1 MKRRIVILLLCG
13 VMLFSL
19 AGCSGNQPQDR
30 AGVKKQK
37 VKVVLDWV
45 PNTNH
50 TGLYVARDK
59 GYYAEQGLDVEI
71 VQPSQGSTAQLI
83 AAGKGDFGISYQE
96 EVTTARSQ
104 GIPLVALAAV
114 IQHNSSGFASPVDR
128 NIKTP
133 KDFPGKTYG
142 GWGSP
147 METAV
152 LKALMNKYHGDFS
165 KINIINTGDADFFTS
180 IQKDVDFA
188 WIFQGWTGIEA
199 ELKGIK
205 LNYIDLSKE
214 DEVFDYY
221 TPVVITSE
229 KNISSNPELVKK
241 FMAATSRGYQ
251 YAIAHP
257 EEAANLFI
265 KDVPGSNT
273 KLIKASMKYL
283 APRYQDDAA
292 RWGEMKLIVWK
303 RYADFMYDNK
313 LLDKNIDP
321 AKAFTNDFLPEK

>member
-1 MKRRIVILLLCG
+1 VKKRILTFTLIGLI
-13 VMLFSL
+13 FISA
-19 AGCSGNQPQDR
+19 AGCAHSKDQKT
-30 AGVKKQK
+30 AEKQK
-37 VKVVLDWV
+37 VKVILDYV

-50 TGLYVARDK
+50 AGLYVAREQ
-59 GYYAEQGLDVEI
+59 GFYAKQGLDVEI
-71 VQPSQGSTAQLI
+71 VEPSPGGAAQLV
-83 AAGKGDFGISYQE
+83 AAGQGDFGVSYQE

-114 IQHNSSGFASPVDR
+114 IQHNSSGFASPVAT

-133 KDFPGKTYG
+133 KNFEGKTYG

-165 KINIINTGDADFFTS
+165 KINVINVGEADFFTS
-180 IQKDVDFA
+180 VQKDVDFA

-214 DEVFDYY
+214 DKVFDYY
-221 TPVVITSE
+221 TPVIICSE
-229 KNISSNPELVKK
+229 KMIADNPELVKK
-241 FMAATSRGYQ
+241 FMAATSEGYE

-257 EEAANLFI
+257 EDTARLFI
-265 KDVPGSNT
+265 EAVPGSNPE
-273 KLIKASMKYL
+273 LIKASMKYL

-292 RWGEMKLIVWK
+292 RWGEMKLTVWK
-303 RYADFMYDNK
+303 RYADFMYNNK
-313 LLDKNIDP
+313 LVDKNIDP
-321 AKAFTNDFLPEK
+321 TKAYTNDYLPK